1 VTRQVTRLLLYRRY
15 ASWHAQVVSG
25 RRAGRWLS
33 RVGGVWRWMPR
44 MPMGPL
50 RCVGEFDIRQFDNGT
65 VAGWMELYESDIA
78 EVAAQ

>member
-1 VTRQVTRLLLYRRY
+1 MTRILLYRRHH
-15 ASWHAQVVSG
+15 SWHAQVVSG

-50 RCVGEFDIRQFDNGT
+50 YGVGEITVTLGALPT
-65 VAGWMELYESDIA
+65 PKEVAGR
-78 EVAAQ
+78 